1 MKRVLTINIMKR
13 RIFGVTSVLLLI
25 IEIIIG
31 IYAKGWIRGYLGDV
45 LVVILIYTI
54 IRTIT
59 PDKPAKWY
67 ILPTAVLVFAYVV
80 EFLQLWG
87 FCDRFE
93 ITNRLLRIIIGMGFS
108 IVDLI
113 CYAVGVIPCYISEYL
128 IHMNKKDKNE
138 LS

>member
-1 MKRVLTINIMKR
+1 MKRL
-13 RIFGVTSVLLLI
+13 IFGVTSVLLLA

-31 IYAKGWIRGYLGDV
+31 MFATGWIRNYLGDV

-67 ILPTAVLVFAYVV
+67 ILPTAVLVFAYAV

-87 FCDRFE
+87 FCDRFG
-93 ITNRLLRIIIGMGFS
+93 ITNRLLRIIIGTGFS
-108 IVDLI
+108 IIDLVSYTI
-113 CYAVGVIPCYISEYL
+113 GIIPCYAAEY
-128 IHMNKKDKNE
+128 IIKKRDV
-138 LS
+138 

>member
-1 MKRVLTINIMKR
+1 MKRL
-13 RIFGVTSVLLLI
+13 IFGVTSVLLLA

-31 IYAKGWIRGYLGDV
+31 MFATGWIRNYLGDV

-67 ILPTAVLVFAYVV
+67 ILPTAVLVFAYAV

-87 FCDRFE
+87 FCDRFG
-93 ITNRLLRIIIGMGFS
+93 ITNRLLRIIIGTGFS
-108 IVDLI
+108 DVDLM
-113 CYAVGVIPCYISEYL
+113 CYTIGAILCCRTEYM
-128 IHMNKKDKNE
+128 ININMKKNNE

>member
-1 MKRVLTINIMKR
+1 MKRL
-13 RIFGVTSVLLLI
+13 IFGATSVLLLA

-31 IYAKGWIRGYLGDV
+31 MFATGWIRNYLGDV

-67 ILPTAVLVFAYVV
+67 ILPTAVLVFAYAV

-87 FCDRFE
+87 FCDRF
-93 ITNRLLRIIIGMGFS
+93 
-108 IVDLI
+108 
-113 CYAVGVIPCYISEYL
+113 
-128 IHMNKKDKNE
+128 
-138 LS
+138 

>member
-1 MKRVLTINIMKR
+1 MKR

-54 IRTIT
+54 FRTIIT
-59 PDKPAKWY
+59 DKPGKWY
-67 ILPTAVLVFAYVV
+67 ILPSAILVFAFSV
-80 EFLQLWG
+80 ELLQLWG
-87 FCDRFE
+87 FCDKFG
-93 ITNRLLRIIIGMGFS
+93 ITNRLLRIIIGTGFS

>member
-1 MKRVLTINIMKR
+1 MKRL
-13 RIFGVTSVLLLI
+13 IFGVTSVLLLA

-31 IYAKGWIRGYLGDV
+31 MFATGWIRNYLGDV

-54 IRTIT
+54 IRTII

-87 FCDRFE
+87 FCDRFG
-93 ITNRLLRIIIGMGFS
+93 ITNRLLRIIIGTGFS
-108 IVDLI
+108 IVDFL
-113 CYAVGVIPCYISEYL
+113 CYTIGAILCCISEYM
-128 IHMNKKDKNE
+128 INVMKKYNE